1 MLELR
6 CGHAAM
12 TAPTLRPRIALL
24 MTLPPLLWAGNAIV
38 GRLMVGVVPP
48 LTLNALRWA
57 IAALLLAPL
66 ATRAWR
72 KARTVRN
79 AWRYLL
85 AIGTLGVGSFN
96 ALQYVALETSTPL
109 NVTLINASMPLWML
123 VVGALLWREHPARRA
138 LAGAALSLAGV
149 ATVVAR
155 GEWADLAH
163 VQFVIGDAYM
173 LAAVIGW
180 ALYSW
185 LLVRPP
191 AWMFSGPAPPPR
203 LGLDWAAFLFLQA
216 LFGLVGAGGAS
227 ALELTLG
234 SHAPIDWGSA
244 KVLGALAFIAI
255 GPSVVA
261 YRCWGL
267 GVTVA
272 GPAIAAFFSNLSP
285 LFAALL
291 SALLLGQWPQP
302 YHALAFALIVA
313 GIAVSAWRR

>member
-1 MLELR
+1 MKPLS
-6 CGHAAM
+6 
-12 TAPTLRPRIALL
+12 PRIAIL
-24 MTLPPLLWAGNAIV
+24 MTLPPLMWAGNAVV
-38 GRLMVGVVPP
+38 GRLMVGQMPP
-48 LTLNALRWA
+48 MALNALRWSL
-57 IAALLLAPL
+57 AALMLLPL
-66 ATRAWR
+66 AWPLLRDARERHAVRDAWP
-72 KARTVRN
+72 
-79 AWRYLL
+79 YLL
-85 AIGTLGVGSFN
+85 LIGTLGIGAFN
-96 ALQYVALETSTPL
+96 ALQYLALRSSTAL

-155 GEWADLAH
+155 GEWADLAR

-191 AWMFSGPAPPPR
+191 AWMFSGPVPPPR

-234 SHAPIDWGSA
+234 SHAPIDWSSA

-255 GPSVVA
+255 GPSIVA

>member
-6 CGHAAM
+6 RADAAM
-12 TAPTLRPRIALL
+12 SRTLSPRIALL
-24 MTLPPLLWAGNAIV
+24 MTLPPLMWAGNAIV
-38 GRLMVGVVPP
+38 GRLMVGLVPP

-66 ATRAWR
+66 AARAWR
-72 KARTVRN
+72 EARSVRD

-85 AIGTLGVGSFN
+85 AIGTLGIGSFN
-96 ALQYVALETSTPL
+96 ALQYLALETSTPL
-109 NVTLINASMPLWML
+109 NVTLINASMPVWML
-123 VVGALLWREHPARRA
+123 VAGALLWRERPARRA

-155 GEWADLAH
+155 GQWADLAR

-191 AWMFSGPAPPPR
+191 AWMFRGPAPPPR
-203 LGLDWAAFLFLQA
+203 LGLDWAAFLFVQA
-216 LFGLVGAGGAS
+216 LFGLVAAGGAS
-227 ALELTLG
+227 ALELALG
-234 SHAPIDWGSA
+234 THPPIDWTRVQ
-244 KVLGALAFIAI
+244 VLAALAFVAI
-255 GPSVVA
+255 GPSIVA
-261 YRCWGL
+261 YRCWSL

-272 GPAIAAFFSNLSP
+272 GPAIAAFFANLSP

-291 SALLLGQWPQP
+291 SAWLLGQWPQP

-313 GIAVSAWRR
+313 GIAVSAWRS